1 MVQGAELIPY
11 NIDSVLGQDT
21 CIIHEDTLQYG
32 AVTVTPAEAFS
43 VPANIEQPLY
53 YAPAE
58 RGMHQL
64 QLSATDGYTTE
75 FKTIEIIVT
84 N

>member
-1 MVQGAELIPY
+1 M
-11 NIDSVLGQDT
+11 
-21 CIIHEDTLQYG
+21 
-32 AVTVTPAEAFS
+32 TVTPAEAFS

-58 RGMHQL
+58 RGIHRL